1 MSLRSI
7 SEKLTTQNKLI
18 VDFTDDQYQKN
29 SDRIH
34 TSFDTLNDSVSSITS
49 FLKKEDAEEQTER
62 SRERLSSQDEEE
74 TVRKE
79 SKGIFSGLLSSESKG
94 SGKGLLGKIFAKSLG
109 ILVKSLPL
117 IGLAGVFFADV
128 VTGLLTAAIGDYDA
142 ADMIRRGIT
151 TGLIASAI
159 FGRKGAIVA
168 GVLGAILDDESKDAL
183 KEMGKTLAENE
194 NVQSMIRGFIKS
206 LNELII
212 SVADLVSGD
221 FVADSENIKGLLTN
235 LAVVGAVVGT
245 LAAPIA
251 ALKFALKG
259 ITGAGKFIFN
269 KLTGRSVATAAATGA
284 TAAKASAP
292 VSTSSQRLANTQA
305 TRNLTDKQK
314 LALNAQNYK
323 ISKDGIIVDSKNRMV
338 SVEKQTA
345 ALKSVGVDTTK
356 SAGAQA
362 AKTIGKRATLGT
374 IAKAI
379 PGLSIIAGVGFGLNA
394 LMKGD
399 PVAAGLH
406 VASGIAGTV
415 PGLGTAA
422 SVGLST
428 AASAREVGYLGGGD
442 SGMEVAISKKS
453 ESLSVA
459 TRERDELVA
468 KTSSNVIMDNSTT
481 NNVSGGGG
489 GGVSISSPIT
499 FFDDQ
504 DPYLNSGRAV

>member
-7 SEKLTTQNKLI
+7 SEKLTAQNKLI
-18 VDFTDDQYQKN
+18 VDFTDEQYQKN

-79 SKGIFSGLLSSESKG
+79 SKGLFSGLLSSESRG

-117 IGLAGVFFADV
+117 IGLAGVFFSDV
-128 VTGLLTAAIGDYDA
+128 VTGLLTTAIGDYDA
-142 ADMIRRGIT
+142 ADMVRRGIT

-168 GVLGAILDDESKDAL
+168 GVLGAILDDESQDAL

-194 NVQSMIRGFIKS
+194 NVQSMIMGFIKA
-206 LNELII
+206 LNNLVI
-212 SVADLVSGD
+212 SVSDLVSGD
-221 FVADSENIKGLLTN
+221 FVANWENLGGLLK
-235 LAVVGAVVGT
+235 AFAIVV
-245 LAAPIA
+245 APFA
-251 ALKFALKG
+251 ALK
-259 ITGAGKFIFN
+259 GAGALI
-269 KLTGRSVATAAATGA
+269 KLAGRSVLNKLMGRSAATAASTGA
-284 TAAKASAP
+284 TAATAAP
-292 VSTSSQRLANTQA
+292 VVSKGTQRLANTEA

-314 LALNAQNYK
+314 LALNQQNLK
-323 ISKDGIIVDSKNRMV
+323 ISKDGVIVDNKNRMI

-356 SAGAQA
+356 IAGTQA
-362 AKTIGKRATLGT
+362 AKTIGKKATLST
-374 IAKAI
+374 VAKAI

-406 VASGIAGTV
+406 VASGIAGTF
-415 PGLGTAA
+415 PGPGTVA
-422 SVGLST
+422 SVSLSS
-428 AASAREVGYLGGGD
+428 AAVAREMGYLGGGN
-442 SGMEVAISKKS
+442 SGMEVSINGKS
-453 ESLSVA
+453 ESLNVA
-459 TRERDELVA
+459 TRERDELIA

-481 NNVSGGGG
+481 NNVSGGGS
-489 GGVSISSPIT
+489 SISMSGPISWH
-499 FFDDQ
+499 DNH
-504 DPYLNSGRAV
+504 DPYSGHA